1 MSAPASS
8 ASRSG
13 GTPAA
18 DSGTTGVPHR
28 PRVAIYSMFC
38 LADQFDLAAE
48 FRDMLIELS
57 KTCDVLHLSMSG
69 PRPAPAMPAG
79 IRVEEYSLSVDRRS
93 RADISKKALLQFL
106 HAPAIARRLKQ
117 FKPDAIYLPDIIP
130 MFPMLLKFFSGC
142 RVATSY
148 GDWHIHNKLE
158 KKWWAP
164 PVIWLAGR
172 LDRWEVSYV
181 DCFTCRARAATEKL
195 KSWGADPEHLRM
207 FHDAP
212 DLTAFGPRDMSALR
226 AKCGFK
232 PDDVVLLYH
241 GVMHQGKGID
251 LLIRW
256 TAELRAELPH
266 LGLILVGAGP
276 ESAALQHQ
284 ARDLKVDDR
293 VHFTGWLETT
303 QEVGDYCNASDI
315 CIAMRTGAES
325 NVHIIPGALLHSMA
339 CRKVVLGPELPGIAE
354 VIRPG
359 DNGYMFKADDGEAFK
374 ALIRQLAMNRADWAR
389 VAENAFQEILNRF
402 SIAATARQYA
412 GALEHFARL
421 PKG

>member
-1 MSAPASS
+1 MSDAPL
-8 ASRSG
+8 
-13 GTPAA
+13 
-18 DSGTTGVPHR
+18 HR
-28 PRVAIYSMFC
+28 PRVAVYSMFC

-48 FRDMLIELS
+48 FREMLITLS
-57 KTCDVLHLSMSG
+57 RTCDVLHLSMSG
-69 PRPAPAMPAG
+69 PRPKPEMPAG
-79 IRVEEYSLSVDRRS
+79 IQVEEYGLSVDRRN
-93 RADISKKALLQFL
+93 RADLSRKALLQFF
-106 HAPAIARRLKQ
+106 HAPAIARRLRA
-117 FKPDAIYLPDIIP
+117 FKPDVIYLPDIIP

-164 PVIWLAGR
+164 PVVWLAGK

-195 KSWGADPEHLRM
+195 KGWGAKPDHLRM

-212 DLTAFGPRDMSALR
+212 DLSAFGPRDLSALR
-226 AKCGFK
+226 AKAGFK
-232 PDDVVLLYH
+232 PDDIVLLYH

-251 LLIRW
+251 QLIRW
-256 TAELRAELPH
+256 TAELRPELPGI
-266 LGLILVGAGP
+266 GLLLVGAGP
-276 ESAALQHQ
+276 ESEALRQL
-284 ARDLKVDDR
+284 AREVKVDDR
-293 VHFTGWLETT
+293 THFTGWLETT
-303 QEVGDYCNASDI
+303 HEVGDYCNAADI

-339 CRKVVLGPELPGIAE
+339 CRKVVLGPALPGVAE

-359 DNGYMFKADDGEAFK
+359 ENGYLFKADDGDSFK
-374 ALIRQLAMNRADWAR
+374 ALIRDLAAHRADWPR
-389 VAENAFQEILNRF
+389 VAGNAHREIVERF
-402 SIAATARQYA
+402 SIEATARQYA

-421 PKG
+421 PRG

>member
-1 MSAPASS
+1 MSEAVPA
-8 ASRSG
+8 R
-13 GTPAA
+13 
-18 DSGTTGVPHR
+18 R
-28 PRVAIYSMFC
+28 PRVAVYSMFS

-48 FRDMLIELS
+48 FRDMLITLS
-57 KTCDVLHLSMSG
+57 KTCDVLHLSMGG
-69 PRPAPAMPAG
+69 PRPRPELPAD
-79 IRVEEYSLSVDRRS
+79 IRVEEYGLSVDRRNRSDLS
-93 RADISKKALLQFL
+93 RKALLQFFY
-106 HAPAIARRLKQ
+106 APYLARRLRA
-117 FKPDAIYLPDIIP
+117 FRPDVIYLPDIIP
-130 MFPMLLKFFSGC
+130 LFPMLLKFFSGC

-164 PVIWLAGR
+164 PVIWLAEK

-181 DCFTCRARAATEKL
+181 DCFTFRARAALEKIRG
-195 KSWGADPEHLRM
+195 WGHDPEHLRM

-212 DLTAFGPRDMSALR
+212 DLSAFGPRDMSALR
-226 AKCGFK
+226 IRIGFK
-232 PDDVVLLYH
+232 PDDMVLLYH

-251 LLIRW
+251 HLIRW
-256 TAELRAELPH
+256 TAELRSELPN

-276 ESAALQHQ
+276 ESEALRQL
-284 ARDLKVDDR
+284 ARELRFDDR

-303 QEVGDYCNASDI
+303 HEVGDYCNAADI

-339 CRKVVLGPELPGIAE
+339 CRKVVLGPDLPGIAE

-359 DNGYMFKADDGEAFK
+359 ENGFMFKADDGDSFK
-374 ALIRQLAMNRADWAR
+374 ALIRELAARRAEWERFGQHAHAD
-389 VAENAFQEILNRF
+389 ILERY
-402 SIAATARQYA
+402 SIEATARLYA

-421 PKG
+421 PA